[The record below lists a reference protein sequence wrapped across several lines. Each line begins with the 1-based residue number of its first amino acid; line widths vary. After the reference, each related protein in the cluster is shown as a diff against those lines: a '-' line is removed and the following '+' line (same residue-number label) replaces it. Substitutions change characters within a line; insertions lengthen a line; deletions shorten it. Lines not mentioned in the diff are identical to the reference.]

1 MDSKAFCIFLVILLS
16 TLFASGCIDE
26 LVAVQEEEAVN
37 VSAYEIVFY
46 GKEENASTL
55 NETTFYLTKDGF
67 ATGVYALD
75 NASSIEIVPM
85 EDLTNPREDPVSEIV
100 IIAEDSVNVT
110 DVEETLRRLSS
121 QEKATDLNFTI
132 EESAERGQKSQII
145 DFNRS
150 ITGFV
155 AFKMTVPLG
164 QDFLYMPKHNSVVRI
179 VLPEGYTTGN
189 PFIGKVQP
197 EINFTYQDES
207 DRQVLVWLDLQK
219 EPSSSLLSTDAF
231 RGVVGENEEKP
242 VEYRAVYLKFYK
254 NSAPVG
260 LLIGTTILSLATL
273 IVVLNYASTRRRLE
287 EQRMEIEKMDK
298 RKK

>member
-1 MDSKAFCIFLVILLS
+1 MNSKAFCIFLLILFS
-16 TLFASGCIDE
+16 TLLSGCIDE
-26 LVAVQEEEAVN
+26 LVAVQEEEALN
-37 VSAYEIVFY
+37 ASAYEIVY
-46 GKEENASTL
+46 HGKEENASTF

-85 EDLTNPREDPVSEIV
+85 EDLTNLGEDPVSKIV

-110 DVEETLRRLSS
+110 DVAETLRRLSS
-121 QEKATDLNFTI
+121 QEEATDLNFTI
-132 EESAERGQKSQII
+132 EESVERGQKSQVI

-155 AFKMTVPLG
+155 AFRMTVPPG
-164 QDFLYMPKHNSVVRI
+164 QDFIYMPRHNSVVRI

-197 EINFTYQDES
+197 EANFTYQDES
-207 DRQVLVWLDLQK
+207 GRQVLVWLNLQK
-219 EPSSSLLSTDAF
+219 EPTSSLFSPDLF
-231 RGVVGENEEKP
+231 RRAEGEVEEKP
-242 VEYRAVYLKFYK
+242 VEYNAVFLKFYTK
-254 NSAPVG
+254 SAPLG

-273 IVVLNYASTRRRLE
+273 IVALNYASTRRKLE
-287 EQRMEIEKMDK
+287 EKRMEIEKMDK
-298 RKK
+298 RNK